1 MKWCESGVKPS
12 ATNRP
17 RRPSHHF
24 VAKGHGGAALASA
37 HDQGPSDPRRHDARR
52 SVFVERGLVL
62 DRERRHRTCGGCVRG
77 PDVEGACRR
86 WRRRPRLRRAIWAA
100 IEGRADSAEVFAMQ
114 PYIAGHELARIYKH
128 WRSRGRAPDVL
139 RHARDELARLYVAGD
154 DAQKRRVVDGALEH
168 IFESVPC
175 RADFEAW
182 KAEPALAKAI
192 EEAMEWAESRR

>member
-1 MKWCESGVKPS
+1 MMGGDRFSWNEVSRWIESGDIEL
-12 ATNRP
+12 A
-17 RRPSHHF
+17 
-24 VAKGHGGAALASA
+24 GAAFEALMSKEPVVDGDVDHACA
-37 HDQGPSDPRRHDARR
+37 ER
-52 SVFVERGLVL
+52 FVVGYLV
-62 DRERRHRTCGGCVRG
+62 
-77 PDVEGACRR
+77 
-86 WRRRPRLRRAIWAA
+86 AA

-139 RHARDELARLYVAGD
+139 RHARDELARLCVAGD

-182 KAEPALAKAI
+182 KAEPAIAKAI